1 MRDAI
6 QERHH
11 PLVAQIPVDRQSS
24 RTPHV
29 RRTQATTEC
38 FNEMQDDPRTHDRR
52 HEGLVRHPVRASE
65 HEMEHLR
72 RIAEAGDSA
81 ATPAI
86 IAGAVIVL
94 VVLHA
99 AIVNLLAFGIA
110 AYFS

>member
-1 MRDAI
+1 
-6 QERHH
+6 
-11 PLVAQIPVDRQSS
+11 
-24 RTPHV
+24 
-29 RRTQATTEC
+29 
-38 FNEMQDDPRTHDRR
+38 
-52 HEGLVRHPVRASE
+52 
-65 HEMEHLR
+65 MEHLR

-86 IAGAVIVL
+86 IAGAMIVL